1 MNREM
6 IQAVQHEL
14 VKIDKLFDKFSEKYG
29 RVFFGG
35 NEYIC
40 TEAEEPYTLDDGKMI
55 SVGGAFRRD
64 RVDIS
69 EECEQ
74 ADGLDQIRIETDV
87 FYYEKDSDGQVY
99 KVGTEGQLRWKG
111 SYFGI

>member
-14 VKIDKLFDKFSEKYG
+14 VKIDKLLDKFGEKYG
-29 RVFFGG
+29 TFFCDG

-40 TEAEEPYTLDDGKMI
+40 TEAEEPYVLDSGKKI
-55 SVGGAFRRD
+55 YVGGAFRRD
-64 RVDIS
+64 KIDVS

-74 ADGLDQIRIETDV
+74 ADGLDQIRIATDI
-87 FYYEKDSDGQVY
+87 YWYERNADGDVTTI
-99 KVGTEGQLRWKG
+99 GTEGQLRWKG
-111 SYFGI
+111 NYFGI